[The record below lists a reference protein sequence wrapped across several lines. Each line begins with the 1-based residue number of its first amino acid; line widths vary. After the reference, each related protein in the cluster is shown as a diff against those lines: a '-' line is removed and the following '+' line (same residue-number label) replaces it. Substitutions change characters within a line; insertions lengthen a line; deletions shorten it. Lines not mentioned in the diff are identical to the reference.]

1 MAITDWTTDSRP
13 RERLLSKGAA
23 ALSDAEL
30 LAIFLRTGI
39 SGRTAVDLGNYLLA
53 DFGSLANVLSANQKA
68 FCDRPGL
75 GPAKYAGL
83 QAVLEMARRA
93 VTQSLKKTSTLGS
106 PEEVNAYLQYWMR
119 DKPFE
124 VFSVLFL
131 DTQNRLIEAKEL
143 FRGTVSQTAVY
154 PREVVRQAINA
165 NASSVILAHN
175 HPSGCAE
182 PSPADTRLTRV
193 LKEALAIVDIQ
204 VLDHLI
210 IAGPNHYSFAANG
223 QL

>member
-1 MAITDWTTDSRP
+1 MAITDWTSDSRP
-13 RERLLSKGAA
+13 RERLLSQGAA

-39 SGRTAVDLGNYLLA
+39 PGKTAVDLGQYLLS
-53 DFGSLANVLSANQKA
+53 DFGSLANVLSANKKA

-83 QAVLEMARRA
+83 QAVLEMAKRA
-93 VTQSLKKTSTLGS
+93 VSQSLKKADVLGS
-106 PEEVNAYLQYWMR
+106 PSEVNAFLQYWMR

-131 DTQNRLIEAKEL
+131 DSQNCLIEAKEL
-143 FRGTVSQTAVY
+143 FRGTISQTAVY
-154 PREVVRQAINA
+154 PREVVRNAINL

-182 PSPADTRLTRV
+182 PSAADSRLTRA
-193 LKEALAIVDIQ
+193 LKDALAMVDVQ

-210 IAGPNHYSFAANG
+210 VAGPSHYSFAANG